1 MLELQEIVRQL
12 TERDSVVI
20 QGNVYKVDNVVYIND
35 VETLKTR
42 LLLKSASSEN
52 KIVIDIDIFAKIY
65 KCQISAD
72 KKGQFNLMDWCLEDE
87 MQALLDEEGYLDN
100 IISQLSELK
109 YRKGYGEFLKDI
121 TKLLDELKD
130 KKETIQKNIQG
141 VTDDL
146 VMIAE
151 ACAGEYHGS
160 DDDIDPYIREY

>member
-12 TERDSVVI
+12 IERDSVVI
-20 QGNVYKVDNVVYIND
+20 QGNVYKVDNVVYISD

-42 LLLKSASSEN
+42 LLLKSISSEN
-52 KIVIDIDIFAKIY
+52 KIVIDVDIFAKIY
-65 KCQISAD
+65 KRQISAD

-109 YRKGYGEFLKDI
+109 YRKGYGEFLKDV

-130 KKETIQKNIQG
+130 KKETIRKSIQG
-141 VTDDL
+141 VMDDL

-151 ACAGEYHGS
+151 ACAGEYHRR
-160 DDDIDPYIREY
+160 DDDIDPYI

>member
-65 KCQISAD
+65 KC
-72 KKGQFNLMDWCLEDE
+72 
-87 MQALLDEEGYLDN
+87 
-100 IISQLSELK
+100 
-109 YRKGYGEFLKDI
+109 
-121 TKLLDELKD
+121 
-130 KKETIQKNIQG
+130 
-141 VTDDL
+141 
-146 VMIAE
+146 
-151 ACAGEYHGS
+151 
-160 DDDIDPYIREY
+160 